1 MIHSNKQSVQ
11 NNLNKDLNSNL
22 CKLFLEYLIKKTK
35 IKLKF
40 MKISVNLIQKMQM
53 KIANQKIILSLRESQ
68 HNFYNENIWTCTAQ
82 NQLIYINQIKVY
94 KLFTLASY
102 QQINQPIYI
111 QISQNIQ
118 INTNLINF
126 KNQQIKMSDT
136 EGNAEID
143 LATVKKRKNIK
154 NVDKQDDDA
163 KKKEQ
168 MDTVKVGQNKK
179 EMPKKKK
186 SSSKESL
193 VSSVSEQ
200 KNQQK
205 KAAKNNNKKAL
216 KNLHEDKIDDENT
229 DESDSEEQIAKEDI
243 STCEQKPKG
252 GKGGKKEP
260 KANNKNKY
268 SVQDFQTLIDYMKNS
283 NKPFNATTLE
293 SNLKGKTQFKKGSI
307 EAALAQGVEEKQIVK
322 KAYGSA
328 YVFWYN
334 QELLPIVNKEEIEYL
349 TNEILNKQK
358 DASEVNQK
366 LRNLIS
372 QLSKVMQEKTNDQLL
387 IEIEK
392 FKQQIFQLDQD
403 MQYFTSESF
412 VPEDSNIVRQI
423 EDKLAKIEGIYKKRK
438 RTCEEAVK
446 DLLENQEESISLQ
459 QMFQTIG
466 IDEADN
472 QTFI

>member
-1 MIHSNKQSVQ
+1 
-11 NNLNKDLNSNL
+11 
-22 CKLFLEYLIKKTK
+22 
-35 IKLKF
+35 
-40 MKISVNLIQKMQM
+40 
-53 KIANQKIILSLRESQ
+53 
-68 HNFYNENIWTCTAQ
+68 
-82 NQLIYINQIKVY
+82 
-94 KLFTLASY
+94 
-102 QQINQPIYI
+102 
-111 QISQNIQ
+111 
-118 INTNLINF
+118 
-126 KNQQIKMSDT
+126 MSDT
-136 EGNAEID
+136 EGNPEID
-143 LATVKKRKNIK
+143 LATVKKRKNVK
-154 NVDKQDDDA
+154 NADKQDEDA
-163 KKKEQ
+163 KKKDQ
-168 MDTVKVGQNKK
+168 METVKVGQNKK

-186 SSSKESL
+186 SSSKDSL
-193 VSSVSEQ
+193 ISSVSEQ

-216 KNLHEDKIDDENT
+216 KNIDVEKIDDENT
-229 DESDSEEQIAKEDI
+229 DESDSEEQIIKEDI
-243 STCEQKPKG
+243 SICEQKPKG

-268 SVQDFQTLIDYMKNS
+268 SVQDFQILIDYMKNS

-307 EAALAQGVEEKQIVK
+307 EAALTQGVEEKQIVK

-334 QELLPIVNKEEIEYL
+334 QELLPVVNKEEIEQL

-358 DASEVNQK
+358 EASEVNQK

-387 IEIEK
+387 LEIEK

-412 VPEDSNIVRQI
+412 VPEDSNVVRQI
-423 EDKLAKIEGIYKKRK
+423 EDKLAKIEGIYRKRK

-472 QTFI
+472 QAFV

>member
-1 MIHSNKQSVQ
+1 
-11 NNLNKDLNSNL
+11 
-22 CKLFLEYLIKKTK
+22 
-35 IKLKF
+35 
-40 MKISVNLIQKMQM
+40 
-53 KIANQKIILSLRESQ
+53 
-68 HNFYNENIWTCTAQ
+68 
-82 NQLIYINQIKVY
+82 
-94 KLFTLASY
+94 
-102 QQINQPIYI
+102 
-111 QISQNIQ
+111 
-118 INTNLINF
+118 
-126 KNQQIKMSDT
+126 MSDT
-136 EGNAEID
+136 EVNTEID
-143 LATVKKRKNIK
+143 LGTVKKRKNAK
-154 NVDKQDDDA
+154 NVDKQQDEDA
-163 KKKEQ
+163 KKKDQ
-168 MDTVKVGQNKK
+168 MDTVKIGQNKK

-216 KNLHEDKIDDENT
+216 KNLDEEVIGDENT
-229 DESDSEEQIAKEDI
+229 DESDSDEQIAKEDI
-243 STCEQKPKG
+243 STCDQKPKG
-252 GKGGKKEP
+252 GKGAKKEQ

-268 SVQDFQTLIDYMKNS
+268 SVQDYQTLIDYMKNS

-307 EAALAQGVEEKQIVK
+307 EAALSQAVEEKYIVR

-334 QELLPIVNKEEIEYL
+334 QELLPVVNKEEIEQL

-358 DASEVNQK
+358 EASEVNQK
-366 LRNLIS
+366 LRNLVS
-372 QLSKVMQEKTNDQLL
+372 QLSKVMQEKTNDQLQL
-387 IEIEK
+387 EIEK

-412 VPEDSNIVRQI
+412 IPEDSNVVRQI
-423 EDKLAKIEGIYKKRK
+423 EDKLAKIEGIFKKRK

-472 QTFI
+472 SALI